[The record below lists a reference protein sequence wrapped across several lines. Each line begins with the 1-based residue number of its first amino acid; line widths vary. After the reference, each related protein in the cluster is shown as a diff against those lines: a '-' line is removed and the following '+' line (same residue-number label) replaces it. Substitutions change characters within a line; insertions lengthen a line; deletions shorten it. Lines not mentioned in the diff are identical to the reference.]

1 MRLASV
7 ESRVALAILIA
18 AICAVN
24 VLWIRTNVAPPRMYD
39 DSIYLA
45 DSVHLFQTA
54 QQRGLL
60 PFLRECATAT
70 KGHPPMIKIL
80 PVPLY
85 FLFGAGTAQALYSY
99 TLLIP
104 VFCVYLFLL
113 ARELSD
119 SEEIA
124 FLAVA
129 MTTAFP
135 LMYGMWRNVMSEFGT
150 TVAVT
155 ACLYHLLRS
164 DGFRNRRHA
173 VIAGLFFGW
182 GMLWKISFPIF
193 VIGPALFLR
202 MRRLRHHAGGVAW
215 FAAAALLV
223 AGPFYLVGG
232 REVIRFARSSAAGTQ
247 YNNQWSLG
255 PVFSLRTAMLYW
267 LNLINDGISAYL
279 FALIVVLVAT
289 YVVRRGYLFRK
300 GVGWFLGSWII
311 PPLLFFS
318 FQVLKEGRHLLPALP
333 AIGIAGA
340 ALLMNACRGLSR
352 PSRWACVAV
361 LFAWPVYLFASSSF
375 DTPFAPRRDL
385 RAGPFILMTRDL
397 ELASLQLIPTY
408 TFPANP
414 VAWPAREIISVIAAN
429 APHGVD
435 PPKVRVVG
443 EHPYLSGLILIY
455 QSVLDRTPI
464 LSHGPFAHEDPAL
477 SDYSVVVC
485 GPDGKYGPLDVRE
498 SDVAAGVADP
508 RNGFQEIGRV
518 PLPSRCDA
526 VIYRNGRT
534 AH

>member
-1 MRLASV
+1 M
-7 ESRVALAILIA
+7 ESRAALGILIA
-18 AICAVN
+18 AICAVD

-39 DSIYLA
+39 DSVYLA

-54 QQRGLL
+54 ERRGLL
-60 PFLRECATAT
+60 PFLRECAHAT

-80 PVPLY
+80 PVALY
-85 FLFGAGTAQALYSY
+85 FLFGPGTAQALYSY

-104 VFCVYLFLL
+104 IFCIYLFLL
-113 ARELSD
+113 ARELLD
-119 SEEIA
+119 SEETA

-164 DGFRNRRHA
+164 DGFRIRGHA
-173 VIAGLFFGW
+173 IVAGFFFGW

-193 VIGPALFLR
+193 VIGPALFLG
-202 MRRLRHHAGGVAW
+202 MRRLRRHPGGVAW
-215 FAAAALLV
+215 FGAAALLA
-223 AGPFYLVGG
+223 AGPFYLIGG
-232 REVIRFARSSAAGTQ
+232 REVLRFVRLAAADTQ
-247 YNNQWSLG
+247 YTNQWSLG
-255 PVFSLRTAMLYW
+255 PVFSVRTVMLYW
-267 LNLINDGISAYL
+267 LNLVNDGISAYL
-279 FALIVVLVAT
+279 FALIVVLVAV
-289 YVVRRGYLFRK
+289 YVVRRGHLFLK
-300 GVGWFLGSWII
+300 GAPWFLGTWLI
-311 PPLLFFS
+311 PSLLFFS

-340 ALLMNACRGLSR
+340 ALLINACRGLSR
-352 PSRWACVAV
+352 PSHWTGIAM
-361 LFAWPVYLFASSSF
+361 LFAWPVYLFVASSF
-375 DTPFAPRRDL
+375 DTSYAPRRDL
-385 RAGPFILMTRDL
+385 RAGPFVLMTRDL
-397 ELASLQLIPTY
+397 ELASLQWIPTY

-414 VAWPAREIISVIAAN
+414 VAWPTREIISVIAAN
-429 APHGVD
+429 EPHGVN

-464 LSHGPFAHEDPAL
+464 LSHGPFAHEDPEV

-485 GPDGKYGPLDVRE
+485 GPEKKYGPLDARE
-498 SDVAAGVADP
+498 PQVAAALADP
-508 RNGFQEIGRV
+508 RNGFQEIGRAR
-518 PLPSRCDA
+518 LPAGCDA
-526 VIYRNGRT
+526 LIYRNGRA